1 MNLNFF
7 ACLLIVAGIRE
18 TSFRIFQLITIL
30 RKEETL
36 EIKKK
41 NNKSFLKKKSTIS
54 NILKRSMLFNSIAA
68 TTPAPS
74 PLPREDR
81 SGIHTCG
88 IQNATFPIGA
98 KLKSAREKSR
108 AIVASLFVISIARG
122 EVRVIRASFR
132 PSRSRE
138 IYYGVRWAKWWMFGP
153 EGKPKRV
160 DISLVSVSISISNR
174 ICSST
179 TLIGYSVSQL
189 GSACT
194 PMYIFA

>member
-1 MNLNFF
+1 M
-7 ACLLIVAGIRE
+7 LINRGGNKRD
-18 TSFRIFQLITIL
+18 IFQNFSINYNFTKG
-30 RKEETL
+30 RNVRNK
-36 EIKKK
+36 KKK

-54 NILKRSMLFNSIAA
+54 KILKRSMLFNSIAA

-81 SGIHTCG
+81 SGIHTRG

-138 IYYGVRWAKWWMFGP
+138 IYYGVR
-153 EGKPKRV
+153 
-160 DISLVSVSISISNR
+160 
-174 ICSST
+174 
-179 TLIGYSVSQL
+179 
-189 GSACT
+189 
-194 PMYIFA
+194 

>member
-1 MNLNFF
+1 
-7 ACLLIVAGIRE
+7 
-18 TSFRIFQLITIL
+18 
-30 RKEETL
+30 
-36 EIKKK
+36 
-41 NNKSFLKKKSTIS
+41 
-54 NILKRSMLFNSIAA
+54 MLFNSIAA

-81 SGIHTCG
+81 SGIHTRG

-138 IYYGVRWAKWWMFGP
+138 IYYGVR
-153 EGKPKRV
+153 
-160 DISLVSVSISISNR
+160 
-174 ICSST
+174 
-179 TLIGYSVSQL
+179 
-189 GSACT
+189 
-194 PMYIFA
+194 

>member
-1 MNLNFF
+1 
-7 ACLLIVAGIRE
+7 
-18 TSFRIFQLITIL
+18 
-30 RKEETL
+30 
-36 EIKKK
+36 
-41 NNKSFLKKKSTIS
+41 
-54 NILKRSMLFNSIAA
+54 MLFNSIAA

-138 IYYGVRWAKWWMFGP
+138 IYYGVR
-153 EGKPKRV
+153 
-160 DISLVSVSISISNR
+160 
-174 ICSST
+174 
-179 TLIGYSVSQL
+179 
-189 GSACT
+189 
-194 PMYIFA
+194 